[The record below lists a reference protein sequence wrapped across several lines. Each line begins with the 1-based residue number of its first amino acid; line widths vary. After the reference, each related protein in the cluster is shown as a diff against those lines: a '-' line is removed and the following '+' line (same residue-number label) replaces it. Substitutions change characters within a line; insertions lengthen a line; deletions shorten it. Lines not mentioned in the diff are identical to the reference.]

1 MNRAILIIV
10 GLACAVI
17 SVVTG
22 CVSKNIAVNKDEDA
36 LSYREKHV
44 DDIRES
50 VFRYQFENIGKTY
63 ITKNPDIIYFI
74 SIRGLK
80 HNQYKDIDPSDSFM
94 GRFKSHVPLVKK
106 VSQCT
111 DEIDDILVITDKET
125 GEKKV
130 IEVSDKETRRKGLIF
145 RVNDITWLSDS
156 EVLVEGSYFAGN
168 LAGSGNTYRV
178 ILKDGKWVVVEDTI
192 KWVS

>member
-1 MNRAILIIV
+1 MNRIILIVIGIV
-10 GLACAVI
+10 CAVI

-50 VFRYQFENIGKTY
+50 VFRYQFENTDEALVN
-63 ITKNPDIIYFI
+63 KNTSDIIYFI
-74 SIRGLK
+74 SIGGVKR
-80 HNQYKDIDPSDSFM
+80 NQYKDVDPSDSFM
-94 GRFKSHVPLVKK
+94 ERFKSNIPLVKK
-106 VSQCT
+106 VSRCT
-111 DEIDDILVITDKET
+111 TDILIILMDKKT